1 MMMAIL
7 KDFRGRLDYK
17 AERLKLAAQWGATHG
32 STKRAAMELSAYLFL
47 PTARGAKPKAR
58 ACCIFAT
65 RVPSAS
71 AVGSMPYG
79 DGHLPVIM
87 TWRWQRPMGESLRGS

>member
-47 PTARGAKPKAR
+47 PTARGGKTDSKSLLHSCYTISRRGAR
-58 ACCIFAT
+58 
-65 RVPSAS
+65 
-71 AVGSMPYG
+71 
-79 DGHLPVIM
+79 HL
-87 TWRWQRPMGESLRGS
+87 